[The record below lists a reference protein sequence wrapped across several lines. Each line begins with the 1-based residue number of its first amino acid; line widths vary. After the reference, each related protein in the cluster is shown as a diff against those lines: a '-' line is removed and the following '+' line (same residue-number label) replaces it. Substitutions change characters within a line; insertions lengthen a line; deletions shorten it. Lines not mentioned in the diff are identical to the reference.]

1 MAYRTEIMA
10 VLGLALGAAALA
22 AIVTTDTY
30 ALAAQTEASGVHALT
45 QQWQADGDQL
55 ACADDAVRT
64 VHQ

>member
-10 VLGLALGAAALA
+10 TIGIALSAAALA

-45 QQWQADGDQL
+45 EQWQANGDQL